1 MDNKISIV
9 IPAYLPSQSYYSFL
23 DYAIESIYKQT
34 YKNFVITI
42 VFNGPFFKNY
52 NNVQSIVLPHK
63 TSAAVARNIGASLNW
78 NSDYLCFLDADDAFV
93 EHKLETQLQTCNNE
107 NLDFCFTDSKI
118 IDENNT
124 VLGKYKINSLAY
136 ENEEIKKILP
146 YENVLITSTSMI
158 KTTSF
163 FKAGMFVAANEYG
176 IKDPSTQKN
185 EYGNYFEDYYLWIT
199 AINNFK
205 FKKIQQDLC
214 LYRKNT
220 SVER

>member
-1 MDNKISIV
+1 MNNKISII
-9 IPAYLPSQSYYSFL
+9 IPAYLPSDSYYKFL
-23 DYAIESIYKQT
+23 DYAIESIYSQT
-34 YKNFVITI
+34 YKNFSITI

-52 NNVQSIVLPHK
+52 NNVQSIVLPYK
-63 TSAAVARNIGASLNW
+63 TSAAIARNIGASLNW
-78 NSDYLCFLDADDAFV
+78 DSDYLCFLDADDAFI
-93 EHKLETQLQTCNNE
+93 EHKLETQLHICNNE
-107 NLDFCFTDSKI
+107 DVDFCFTDAKT
-118 IDENNT
+118 IDENNKII
-124 VLGKYKINSLAY
+124 GKYKINSSAH
-136 ENEEIKKILP
+136 EHEEIKKYIP

-176 IKDPSTQKN
+176 IKDSSTQKN

-205 FKKIQQDLC
+205 FKKISQDLC
-214 LYRKNT
+214 LYRENT